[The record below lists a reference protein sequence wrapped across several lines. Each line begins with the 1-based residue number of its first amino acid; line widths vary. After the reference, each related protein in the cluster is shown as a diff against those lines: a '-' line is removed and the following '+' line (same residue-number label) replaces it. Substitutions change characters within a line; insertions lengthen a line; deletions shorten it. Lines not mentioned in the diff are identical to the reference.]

1 VRSSLRFRLALTH
14 AAVALVAIVVVGV
27 TANLAV
33 SRRFDQYVAAQQ
45 RSRDRAVV
53 EQLAQTYMPGAGWDS
68 QAIFSAQHLAMMNG
82 VGLRV
87 YDPSGKL
94 LFAVGR
100 GSGMMGQGGQGG
112 MMGQGGMTGQG
123 SGARDGGVTVD
134 RHPVVVGGATVA
146 QAEVAHLA
154 GSVLPEDAAYRRS
167 LNLYLVLAAVIA
179 GALALAVSVVVSRR
193 IARPVVALTGAAAR
207 LERGDLGVRVP
218 AEGGDEVAG
227 LAHAFNSMA
236 QALSRQEEW
245 RRTMTADL
253 AHELRTPLATIQARI
268 EAIEDGVLPATPENL
283 RVIGEEVERLAR
295 LLGELR
301 SLNEVEAEGFA
312 LRREPLDLAEVARD
326 AATSAEASFVRK
338 GVALTVEAQAVAIDG
353 DRDRLRQVVAN
364 LLDNALK
371 FTPAGGHV
379 ELSVT
384 PERTTSGG
392 RAAPAGSAIEPGRDG
407 SSGRYAVLRVGD
419 DGPGIAAGDLPYVF
433 ERFYRADDAKGTR
446 GAGLG
451 LAIVKRLVD
460 AHGGTVEAGPGA
472 SGGAV
477 FTVRLPTAPP
487 PAPGRG
493 VPPAKEPEERTAR

>member
-1 VRSSLRFRLALTH
+1 VRSSLRFRLAMTH

-27 TANLAV
+27 VANLAV

-45 RSRDRAVV
+45 RLRDRAVAG
-53 EQLAQTYMPGAGWDS
+53 QLAQTYVPGTGWDP
-68 QAIFSAQHLAMMNG
+68 QAVFSARHLAMMNG

-100 GSGMMGQGGQGG
+100 GNGMMGQGGQGG
-112 MMGQGGMTGQG
+112 MMGQSPGAQG
-123 SGARDGGVTVD
+123 ASVSVD
-134 RHPVVVGGATVA
+134 RHPVVVDGMTVA
-146 QAEVAHLA
+146 QAEVTHPANA
-154 GSVLPEDAAYRRS
+154 VLPEDAAYRRS
-167 LNLYLVLAAVIA
+167 LNLYLIVAALIA
-179 GALALAVSVVVSRR
+179 GGLALAVSVVVSRR
-193 IARPVVALTGAAAR
+193 IARPVVALTRAAAQ

-268 EAIEDGVLPATPENL
+268 EALEDGVLPATPENL

-312 LRREPLDLAEVARD
+312 LRREPLDLAEVARA
-326 AATSAEASFVRK
+326 AATSAEAAFVRK
-338 GVALTVEAQAVAIDG
+338 GVELTVEARAVAVVA
-353 DRDRLRQVVAN
+353 DRDRLRQVAAN

-371 FTPAGGHV
+371 FTSQGGHV
-379 ELSVT
+379 RLST
-384 PERTTSGG
+384 
-392 RAAPAGSAIEPGRDG
+392 RADG
-407 SSGRYAVLRVGD
+407 DRALLQVSD
-419 DGPGIAAGDLPYVF
+419 DGPGIPEAELAYVF
-433 ERFYRADDAKGTR
+433 ERFYRGEGARRTH

-451 LAIVKRLVD
+451 LAIAERLVK
-460 AHGGTVEAGPGA
+460 AQGGSIEAANGER
-472 SGGAV
+472 GGAV
-477 FTVRLPTAPP
+477 LNVRLALAH
-487 PAPGRG
+487 PAAGSS
-493 VPPAKEPEERTAR
+493 